1 MINFKDS
8 LAERSKAIASDAIL
22 KERGFESL
30 NYNFS

>member
-8 LAERSKAIASDAIL
+8 LADLSKVIASGAIL
-22 KERGFESL
+22 KGQGFEYL